1 MSEDPLQMRQQN
13 NSSTSVSVTT
23 SPSTT
28 MSSASQNPNN
38 SNIATPKIMSE
49 AQILALQ
56 KGNIMTSSSNPSV
69 IAAENLAKENA
80 FLKEKLKEIATD
92 RDRLL
97 CEVANLR
104 VELDMAELKQL
115 PDQR

>member
-13 NSSTSVSVTT
+13 INNSSVTT
-23 SPSTT
+23 SPSTS
-28 MSSASQNPNN
+28 MSSASQSPNN
-38 SNIATPKIMSE
+38 SGAVKIMSE

-69 IAAENLAKENA
+69 IAAENLARENA
-80 FLKEKLKEIATD
+80 FLKEKLKEISAD
-92 RDRLL
+92 RDKLL

-115 PDQR
+115 PDHR

>member
-1 MSEDPLQMRQQN
+1 MSEDPLQMRQQIN
-13 NSSTSVSVTT
+13 NSVTS

-28 MSSASQNPNN
+28 LSSASQSPNN
-38 SNIATPKIMSE
+38 SNTATPKIMSE

-56 KGNIMTSSSNPSV
+56 KGNIMTSSSNPSI
-69 IAAENLAKENA
+69 IAAENLARENA
-80 FLKEKLKEIATD
+80 FLKEKLKEISAD

>member
-13 NSSTSVSVTT
+13 LNNSNTSVNSIQGAANN
-23 SPSTT
+23 SN
-28 MSSASQNPNN
+28 SQSPNN
-38 SNIATPKIMSE
+38 SNT

-56 KGNIMTSSSNPSV
+56 KGNIMTSSSNPSL
-69 IAAENLAKENA
+69 IAAENLARENA
-80 FLKEKLKEIATD
+80 FLKEKLKEISAD